1 VQVQRRRGTGKQRAG
16 LTTFPRVLIVGEDRP
31 AAEEA
36 LGVLSQQGYE
46 SLLATSARK
55 ALRCLAVRSYDC
67 ILVDLDREE
76 LARPVIQALQ
86 RYRADTVGF
95 IITGAGPAV
104 SAIGALREG
113 ALDYV
118 RKPYNADILKA
129 SAARAIERS
138 SLSRTI
144 RQLAEDYDSANAR
157 LRAFAVELQQWVD
170 RMTAELRRNVDQLDD
185 DNRQLAD
192 ERRRREEFIAM
203 VAHDLAGPFT
213 TISGYVQVL
222 TRVNVASDVQHRRA
236 PHRQHDCQQQSLGT
250 FSAQHAAELPLE
262 ATAFGVPKQ
271 CLDVRACTV
280 HTGPPSRSPDRD
292 C

>member
-1 VQVQRRRGTGKQRAG
+1 MYAQRRRGTGKQRAG
-16 LTTFPRVLIVGEDRP
+16 LTTLPRILIVDGDRP

-55 ALRCLAVRSYDC
+55 ALRCLAVRSYNC

-118 RKPYNADILKA
+118 RKPYNADTLRQARRALSSGPACRGPFA
-129 SAARAIERS
+129 SWRRTTTAPMPACAH
-138 SLSRTI
+138 SLS
-144 RQLAEDYDSANAR
+144 SSS
-157 LRAFAVELQQWVD
+157 
-170 RMTAELRRNVDQLDD
+170 
-185 DNRQLAD
+185 
-192 ERRRREEFIAM
+192 
-203 VAHDLAGPFT
+203 
-213 TISGYVQVL
+213 SGW
-222 TRVNVASDVQHRRA
+222 T
-236 PHRQHDCQQQSLGT
+236 
-250 FSAQHAAELPLE
+250 E
-262 ATAFGVPKQ
+262 
-271 CLDVRACTV
+271 
-280 HTGPPSRSPDRD
+280 
-292 C
+292 